1 MEMAYVEKRSANT
14 WRLNLVVG
22 YHPDGRKIMERKSVE
37 VEDASLLRAPKKLKE
52 YLQEELV
59 KFKMEV
65 ESGSY
70 VAPDKML
77 FSTFVIEEWRE
88 KFAKKEYSKRT
99 YKNYNGHVDKHII
112 PEFGHMRIDQVKT
125 LHIVTFVDKL
135 SKPGARKDGRG
146 DTLSSST
153 VQYIYKVLKSIFN
166 QAVEWKVIKDHPMD
180 GAKKPKVEKK
190 AMKYF
195 TTEEA
200 HEAIAA
206 LYKEPVMWRLYMLGA
221 MIGGFRRGE
230 LVALTWDDV
239 DFDAGTIRIDENIP
253 LTENGEAVIEAPKTE
268 GSADIVDMPKWYM
281 DELKS
286 YERQWKKN
294 YWQVRDKWKCT
305 DGRRYVFHA
314 GYGKPMYFSNPSQWW
329 KKFLAR
335 HGLKHIRLH
344 DLRHTTATLLLEN
357 ETDMKIIQARLR
369 HSQYSTTAD
378 LYAHVTKKASQT
390 TAGKFDQFDPKSKQG

>member
-1 MEMAYVEKRSANT
+1 MAYVEKRSANT
-14 WRLNLVVG
+14 WRLNVVVG
-22 YHPDGRKIMERKSVE
+22 YRPDGTKIMERRPV
-37 VEDASLLRAPKKLKE
+37 VVDDASLLRAPKKLKE
-52 YLQEELV
+52 HLQEELL

-70 VAPDKML
+70 IAPDKML

-125 LHIVTFVDKL
+125 LHIVTFIDKL

-146 DTLSSST
+146 ETLSSST

-166 QAVEWKVIKDHPMD
+166 QAVEWKVIKDHPMT
-180 GAKKPKVEKK
+180 GVKKPKIEKK

-195 TTEEA
+195 TTAEA

-239 DFDAGTIRIDENIP
+239 DFDSGTIRIDENIP

-268 GSADIVDMPKWYM
+268 GSEDVVDMPEWYM

-286 YERQWKKN
+286 YERQWKRN
-294 YWQVRDKWKCT
+294 YWQMRDKWKCT

-378 LYAHVTKKASQT
+378 LYAHVTKKASQA
-390 TAGKFDQFDPKSKQG
+390 TASKFDQFDPKSKEG

>member
-1 MEMAYVEKRSANT
+1 MAYVEKRSANT

-22 YHPDGRKIMERKSVE
+22 YHPDGRKIMERKSIE

-52 YLQEELV
+52 YLQGELY
-59 KFKMEV
+59 KFKTEV

-77 FSTFVIEEWRE
+77 FSTFVIDEWRE
-88 KFAKKEYSKRT
+88 KFAKKEFSKKT
-99 YKNYNGHVDKHII
+99 LKNYNGHINKHII
-112 PEFGHMRIDQVKT
+112 PEFGFMQINQ
-125 LHIVTFVDKL
+125 IVTMHVVTFIDKL

-146 DTLSSST
+146 DTLSNST
-153 VQYIYKVLKSIFN
+153 ILYIYKVLKSIFN
-166 QAVEWKVIKDHPMD
+166 QAVEWRVITNNPMA
-180 GAKKPKVEKK
+180 GVKKPKVEKK
-190 AMKYF
+190 EMKYF

-268 GSADIVDMPKWYM
+268 GSADIVDMPEWYM

-286 YERQWKKN
+286 YERQWKRN
-294 YWQVRDKWKCT
+294 YWQMRDKWKCT
-305 DGRRYVFHA
+305 DDRRYVFHA

-329 KKFLAR
+329 KKFLER

-378 LYAHVTKKASQT
+378 LYAHVTKKASKA
-390 TAGKFDQFDPKSKQG
+390 TASKFDQFDPKSKEG